1 MFDDLPTLTHAEQQ
15 VAVEKIQKLMA
26 EGISTGEA
34 IKIVAQQIREDK
46 KSAKPRHSLS
56 AFFYYPL

>member
-1 MFDDLPTLTHAEQQ
+1 MFDELPTLTHAEQQ

-26 EGISTGEA
+26 EGISTAEA

-46 KSAKPRHSLS
+46 KAQNQGTH
-56 AFFYYPL
+56 

>member
-26 EGISTGEA
+26 EGISTTEA

-46 KSAKPRHSLS
+46 KAQNQGTH
-56 AFFYYPL
+56 